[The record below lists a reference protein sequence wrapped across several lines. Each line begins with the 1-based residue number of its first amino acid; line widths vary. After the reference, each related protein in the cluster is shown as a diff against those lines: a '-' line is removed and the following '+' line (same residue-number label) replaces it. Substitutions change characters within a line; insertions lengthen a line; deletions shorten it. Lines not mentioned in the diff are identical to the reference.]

1 MKKFEV
7 MREVFNTCA
16 QKWRIDTKFEDEWET
31 DDIEQLIS
39 SWYGEKMPEYY
50 LEKLSDGTV
59 IYTLELELPE
69 RYSFTELQ

>member
-1 MKKFEV
+1 
-7 MREVFNTCA
+7 
-16 QKWRIDTKFEDEWET
+16 
-31 DDIEQLIS
+31 
-39 SWYGEKMPEYY
+39 MPEYY